1 MKVVCITN
9 IENLYIIKGKIYEVY
24 DEVMNLYKIK
34 NEKGFTGWLR
44 KDNFKD
50 IRKIREEKLKEL
62 GI

>member
-34 NEKGFTGWLR
+34 NENGFTGWLR

-50 IRKIREEKLKEL
+50 IRKLREEKLKEL